1 MTVEKI
7 AIPRNKITD
16 EEVYRLAQIVA
27 KRTKNDGLKSRKEGD
42 IFREVLQ
49 EEGYD
54 PNLVSEIFEKF
65 KDMEGRRSL
74 IHMILA
80 QKRAMK
86 EIEIRVNAIDTTR
99 VIGEPIAPRKIIR
112 KGLPNPAQQVFDEK
126 AIEEKTNTGNDP
138 LFNY

>member
-7 AIPRNKITD
+7 AIPRNEIID

-27 KRTKNDGLKSRKEGD
+27 RRIKNNGLESRREGD

-54 PNLVSEIFEKF
+54 PNLASQIFEKF
-65 KDMEGRRSL
+65 RDTECRKSL

-80 QKRAMK
+80 QKRAME
-86 EIEIRVNAIDTTR
+86 EIKRRVNAIDTTE